1 MDSWSGAETGVD
13 SEGIVAGLDNRHGIG
28 FRPTGGVGADGVG
41 AEGTERAADAASACG
56 SSAGSGSASASAS
69 ASASG
74 SCAYHETDDIS
85 DILGVGLGEG

>member
-1 MDSWSGAETGVD
+1 MDSWSGAETGAD
-13 SEGIVAGLDNRHGIG
+13 SEGIAGLDNRHGIG

-69 ASASG
+69 ASG

-85 DILGVGLGEG
+85 DILGAGLGEG